1 MEVKTI
7 SGGALWSHSLLPE
20 LGSLAQTDAT
30 TQAGRAT
37 PSTALLKPCSFSS
50 PFIASVLPS
59 TLCIRRAV
67 LFLHLP
73 FPLHFKFL
81 NLAHKSLL
89 DLTPPSP
96 ALFCASPT
104 SSHGMSHGSPTSH
117 GMSRGSFPSWV
128 PSLHCGLSQEHGSHP
143 LPSPN
148 QIHISA

>member
-7 SGGALWSHSLLPE
+7 SGGALWSHSLLPG

-30 TQAGRAT
+30 SQAGRAT

-50 PFIASVLPS
+50 PFSASVLPS
-59 TLCIRRAV
+59 TLCIQRAV

-89 DLTPPSP
+89 DLTPAPFSSFILCQSHFFLP
-96 ALFCASPT
+96 PWNVSGFLPILGPQPT
-104 SSHGMSHGSPTSH
+104 L
-117 GMSRGSFPSWV
+117 W
-128 PSLHCGLSQEHGSHP
+128 P
-143 LPSPN
+143 LPGAQLPPPPES
-148 QIHISA
+148 